1 MSFHL
6 VAECVTFLKSCS
18 TLHLVP
24 PHVWPLQRPAVT
36 SCCGHCS
43 AVQPTAARD
52 RTQNT
57 LQLIAASSPARTEA
71 ECHCQFHFLS
81 RQILFRGK
89 LDETVFQNFIH
100 SVMFSTAALN
110 ISCSHELNEHLEKIC
125 TKMYNL
131 IFMTIIMNLNLDLTS
146 KNSLRA
152 LYQLF

>member
-1 MSFHL
+1 MQNASRFSSRAARFTWSRLTCGPCRGLQLHHV
-6 VAECVTFLKSCS
+6 VAT
-18 TLHLVP
+18 
-24 PHVWPLQRPAVT
+24 AVH
-36 SCCGHCS
+36 CCK
-43 AVQPTAARD
+43 QPTAARD